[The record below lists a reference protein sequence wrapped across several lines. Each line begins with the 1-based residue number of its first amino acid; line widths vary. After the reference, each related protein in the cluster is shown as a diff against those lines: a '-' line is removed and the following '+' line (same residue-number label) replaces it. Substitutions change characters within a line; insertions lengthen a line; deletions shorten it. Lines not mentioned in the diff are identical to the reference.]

1 MAAKKGK
8 TVELRGGKKL
18 ESELLLL
25 GRDLAR
31 GGNVQVGFL
40 SNARYPDGKPVALIA
55 AIQDFGSGTIPPRPF
70 FRGMIARESPG
81 WGNALALNL
90 KATNYDV
97 AATLGRMGAG
107 IKGQLQ
113 KSIID
118 LWAPPLAP
126 STIARKGFDK
136 PLIETSHMLN
146 SADFRVNT

>member
-1 MAAKKGK
+1 MAAR
-8 TVELRGGKKL
+8 TTTMRLSGGAKL
-18 ESELLLL
+18 EAQL
-25 GRDLAR
+25 GEMAR
-31 GGNVQVGFL
+31 ALGAGGAVDVGFL
-40 SNARYPDGKPVALIA
+40 SQAKYPDGTSVALIA
-55 AIQDFGSGTIPPRPF
+55 ALQDFGTGTIPPRPF
-70 FRGMIARESPG
+70 FRGMIERESPG

-90 KATNYDV
+90 QATNYDI
-97 AATLGRMGAG
+97 AATLQRMGLG

-118 LWAPPLAP
+118 LWAPPLAK